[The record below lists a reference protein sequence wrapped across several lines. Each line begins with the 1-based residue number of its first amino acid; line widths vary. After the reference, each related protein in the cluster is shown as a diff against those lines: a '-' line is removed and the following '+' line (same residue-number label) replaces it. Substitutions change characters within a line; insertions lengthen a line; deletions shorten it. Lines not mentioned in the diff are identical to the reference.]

1 MVASRA
7 PRQKRHDRKRP
18 DSFAKLLL
26 RVFLPFAFAYF
37 LSYIFRGVNAV
48 IFPYLE
54 RDIGITAADL
64 GLLTSAFF
72 LFFALIQPL
81 QGVALDRYGPRKVQ
95 TVLLIVAALGS
106 ALFGL
111 CTSFAEL
118 IVARVLIGI
127 GFAGGLM
134 AAIKVFTL
142 WYPPR
147 QWGLVTGF
155 HMMAGGAGSMA
166 ATLPIQWSLSVMSWQ
181 GLFFWLAGICLA
193 TAAHP
198 LRRRARAPAAGRTGT
213 LREQFRV
220 TGIVLT
226 DGFYW
231 RIQPLLAV
239 QQLAFIGCISLWIGP
254 WLRDVGGIADKD
266 MRADIQL
273 YATAATALGF
283 ALSGVI
289 AACVPPRRHQRLRLL
304 PASPA
309 CCSPWS
315 AAGSPSLPPANP
327 AAAVDAVRLP
337 RRLPDPVHAGDGRV
351 LPARLCRP
359 RQHQQQPRG
368 LPGDLRRPVGDG
380 QSRRPVAADGDRLRA
395 GRLRLGVRRAV
406 HPAAWL
412 VWRGCCCRGGGRWRR
427 RIWRRQIERRHEVAH
442 LLACRD
448 VAHGERRA
456 TPPLPRLRSSRVR
469 PLRNSSL

>member
-1 MVASRA
+1 MTGNA
-7 PRQKRHDRKRP
+7 PTHL
-18 DSFAKLLL
+18 KLLL
-26 RVFLPFAFAYF
+26 QVFLPFAFAYF

-95 TVLLIVAALGS
+95 IVLLTVAALGS
-106 ALFGL
+106 ALFGF
-111 CTSFAEL
+111 CTSLAEL
-118 IVARVLIGI
+118 VVARVLIGI

-134 AAIKVFTL
+134 AAIKIFTL

-166 ATLPIQWSLSVMSWQ
+166 ATWPVQWSLSMMSWQ
-181 GLFFWLAGICLA
+181 GLFFWLSGICLA
-193 TAAHP
+193 TAALILAVVP
-198 LRRRARAPAAGRTGT
+198 ERPAPAHSGS

-220 TGIVLT
+220 TGAVLT

-254 WLRDVGGIADKD
+254 WLRDAGGIADPGQ
-266 MRADIQL
+266 RADIQL

-283 ALSGVI
+283 GASGLISGLCRRIGISDFTCAGITSLLFALVCGWL
-289 AACVPPRRHQRLRLL
+289 AF
-304 PASPA
+304 
-309 CCSPWS
+309 
-315 AAGSPSLPPANP
+315 LPPSNP
-327 AAAVDAVRLP
+327 LIPWMLFGFLGACPIQYMPVMVSSFPPAYAGRVSTSSNLVVFLVIFAGQWAMGKVVDLWPRTATGYAPDGYAWAFGALFIAQLAGLAWLLVSRGRPMAAPYLAAAD
-337 RRLPDPVHAGDGRV
+337 
-351 LPARLCRP
+351 
-359 RQHQQQPRG
+359 
-368 LPGDLRRPVGDG
+368 
-380 QSRRPVAADGDRLRA
+380 
-395 GRLRLGVRRAV
+395 
-406 HPAAWL
+406 
-412 VWRGCCCRGGGRWRR
+412 
-427 RIWRRQIERRHEVAH
+427 
-442 LLACRD
+442 
-448 VAHGERRA
+448 
-456 TPPLPRLRSSRVR
+456 
-469 PLRNSSL
+469 

>member
-1 MVASRA
+1 LS
-7 PRQKRHDRKRP
+7 
-18 DSFAKLLL
+18 SGTLIL
-26 RVFLPFAFAYF
+26 RIFLPFAFAYF

-72 LFFALIQPL
+72 LFFALIQPVL
-81 QGVALDRYGPRKVQ
+81 GVMLDRYGPRRVQ
-95 TVLLIVAALGS
+95 TVLLTIAALGS
-106 ALFGL
+106 LLFGL
-111 CTSFAEL
+111 CTSFGEL

-155 HMMAGGAGSMA
+155 HMMAGGTGSMA
-166 ATLPIQWSLSVMSWQ
+166 ATLPIQWSLSLITWQ
-181 GLFFWLAGICLA
+181 GLFFWLSGICLA
-193 TAAHP
+193 TALILFAVVP
-198 LRRRARAPAAGRTGT
+198 DKPATGPRGT

-254 WLRDVGGIADKD
+254 WLRDVGGIADKEL
-266 MRADIQL
+266 RADIQL
-273 YATAATALGF
+273 YTTAVMTLGF

-289 AACVPPRRHQRLRLL
+289 AGLFRRVGVSDFASAGITSVLFALVCGWIAFLPPIHPLL
-304 PASPA
+304 PWALFGFLGALPIQYMPVMVASFPHTYA
-309 CCSPWS
+309 GRVSTSSNLVVFTVIFAGQWAIGKIVDLWPRT
-315 AAGSPSLPPANP
+315 AAGYA
-327 AAAVDAVRLP
+327 
-337 RRLPDPVHAGDGRV
+337 PDGYTWAFGILFV
-351 LPARLCRP
+351 LQLM
-359 RQHQQQPRG
+359 G
-368 LPGDLRRPVGDG
+368 L
-380 QSRRPVAADGDRLRA
+380 
-395 GRLRLGVRRAV
+395 
-406 HPAAWL
+406 AWL
-412 VWRGCCCRGGGRWRR
+412 VTSRGRPMVR
-427 RIWRRQIERRHEVAH
+427 ET
-442 LLACRD
+442 LAAAD
-448 VAHGERRA
+448 
-456 TPPLPRLRSSRVR
+456 
-469 PLRNSSL
+469 

>member
-1 MVASRA
+1 MTANAPTRA
-7 PRQKRHDRKRP
+7 T
-18 DSFAKLLL
+18 LLMQ
-26 RVFLPFAFAYF
+26 VFLPFAFAYF

-72 LFFALIQPL
+72 LFFALIQPVL
-81 QGVALDRYGPRKVQ
+81 GVALDRYGPRRVQ
-95 TVLLIVAALGS
+95 TVLLAIAALGA

-166 ATLPIQWSLSVMSWQ
+166 ATLPIQWSLSMTTWQ

-193 TAAHP
+193 TSAILFTVVP
-198 LRRRARAPAAGRTGT
+198 ERPSTGRTGT

-254 WLRDVGGIADKD
+254 WLRDVGGITNNEL
-266 MRADIQL
+266 RADIQL
-273 YATAATALGF
+273 YAAAATTLGF
-283 ALSGVI
+283 ASSGII
-289 AACVPPRRHQRLRLL
+289 AAWCRRIGISNFASAGLTSVLFAGVCGWIAFGASGHPVVAWVLFGFLGACPIQYMPLMVASFPPDYAGRVSTSSNLVVFTVIFAGQWAMGKVVDLWPRTATGYAPDGYGWAFGALFILQLAGLAWMLL
-304 PASPA
+304 SRGRPMTR
-309 CCSPWS
+309 
-315 AAGSPSLPPANP
+315 GIP
-327 AAAVDAVRLP
+327 AAAD
-337 RRLPDPVHAGDGRV
+337 
-351 LPARLCRP
+351 
-359 RQHQQQPRG
+359 
-368 LPGDLRRPVGDG
+368 
-380 QSRRPVAADGDRLRA
+380 
-395 GRLRLGVRRAV
+395 
-406 HPAAWL
+406 
-412 VWRGCCCRGGGRWRR
+412 
-427 RIWRRQIERRHEVAH
+427 
-442 LLACRD
+442 
-448 VAHGERRA
+448 
-456 TPPLPRLRSSRVR
+456 
-469 PLRNSSL
+469 